1 MRTKWRRVV
10 SLGAGIALVGTT
22 AFLAAGCG
30 GGGGESKTTTG
41 TTTGSQSS
49 LPQSIGKGEGALNL
63 IEWPYYSDP
72 SFAKTFEEQT
82 GCKIKRKDAG
92 SSNQMVALMRTG
104 GGGGGGQYDLV
115 SASGDASL
123 RLIAGGD
130 VVPVNVELIP
140 SWKDFI
146 PVFKSPPH
154 NTVDGV
160 HYGVSL
166 QWGPNTLMFNTKESN
181 QRRRT
186 GRSSTTRKY
195 KGQITVPNNPIQIAD
210 AALYLSKTES
220 ESKITDPY
228 ELTQEQFDATINL
241 LKEQKP
247 LVKTY
252 WNYASDEIQAFAQ
265 GDVSVGASWPY
276 QTLQLQAKGLPI
288 RRSSRSR
295 ESPAGRTRG
304 CLREAGSA
312 SELRVHVDEVREHAE
327 GAGAAGPRL
336 RRDSRQPE
344 GLPVHG
350 QDPGRFVRELPPGQ
364 AAALL
369 LDDQVL
375 EDAGRGLRQRRQ
387 RLQGLQRVA
396 ESVDRGNGVIG
407 RHHG

>member
-1 MRTKWRRVV
+1 MRPKWRRAV
-10 SLGAGIALVGTT
+10 SLGAGIALVGAT

-41 TTTGSQSS
+41 TTTDIQSN

-123 RLIAGGD
+123 RLISGGD
-130 VVPVNVELIP
+130 VQPVNVNLIP

-166 QWGPNTLMFNTKESN
+166 QWGPNTLMFNTKEVTPAPTDWSILYD
-181 QRRRT
+181 
-186 GRSSTTRKY
+186 SAY

-210 AALYLSKTES
+210 AALYLSKT
-220 ESKITDPY
+220 KPDLGITDPY
-228 ELTQEQFDATINL
+228 ELNQEQFDAAINL

-265 GDVSVGASWPY
+265 GDVSVGAGWPY
-276 QTLQLQAKGLPI
+276 QTLQLQAKKLPI
-288 RRSSRSR
+288 SEILPEQGFTGWADTWMLASKAPHPNCAYLWMKYVTTPSVQAQQALVFG
-295 ESPAGRTRG
+295 ETPVNPKA
-304 CLREAGSA
+304 CPFMDKIQAGSCA
-312 SELRVHVDEVREHAE
+312 KYHLD
-327 GAGAAGPRL
+327 
-336 RRDSRQPE
+336 QP
-344 GLPVHG
+344 LPYYNTIKFWKT
-350 QDPGRFVRELPPGQ
+350 P
-364 AAALL
+364 
-369 LDDQVL
+369 
-375 EDAGRGLRQRRQ
+375 
-387 RLQGLQRVA
+387 VA
-396 ESVDRGNGVIG
+396 DCGNGDNSCKDYNEWQKAWTEVTG
-407 RHHG
+407 